1 MKKVI
6 IIACGLIQAVIISMA
21 ELVTCTMLVNYV
33 ADKTGYYGLWNR
45 YFLLL
50 PDVLWARSWCVFVTW
65 KNVLEMIKTFLKML
79 VAAIAAMGLACAL
92 IAYDATG
99 NAIIVSYLCVAI
111 GVAAV
116 LGAFDVQERKE
127 RKADKKTL
135 PQNYRKVA

>member
-1 MKKVI
+1 
-6 IIACGLIQAVIISMA
+6 
-21 ELVTCTMLVNYV
+21 
-33 ADKTGYYGLWNR
+33 
-45 YFLLL
+45 
-50 PDVLWARSWCVFVTW
+50 
-65 KNVLEMIKTFLKML
+65 MIKTFLKML